1 MTDLSLLAIIVSAV
15 IALVSLSAW
24 VGSLAQKVRGHDKT
38 IENNR
43 KKAEHDLER
52 LHTEN
57 REDHRQIF
65 TKLEEINQYLRN
77 GKS

>member
-1 MTDLSLLAIIVSAV
+1 MDLSLLAFIIPGTIAV
-15 IALVSLSAW
+15 LGLAAW
-24 VGSLAQKVRGHDKT
+24 VGGLAQRVKSHDKT

-52 LHTEN
+52 LHVEN

-65 TKLEEINQYLRN
+65 SKLEEINQYIRN
-77 GKS
+77 GKR